1 MSPSARWCAHSADP
15 LVALEEL
22 LAQTEAR
29 FRKAIDALK
38 HDVGSVRTGRAAPSL
53 VESLQVEAYGTDTPL
68 IQLAAIS
75 APEPRQIVIQP
86 WDKGLIKS
94 IEKAITASDLG
105 MAPSNDGNLIRLNI
119 PTLNEERRRDLV
131 KQLHKKV
138 EEGRVEIRTLR
149 RHTHDEMKTK
159 EKSSGVS
166 TDEVKRAEA
175 ALQKL
180 TDRYILMA
188 DEIGAAKEKEILE
201 V

>member
-1 MSPSARWCAHSADP
+1 
-15 LVALEEL
+15 VALEDL

-29 FRKAIDALK
+29 FKKAIDALK
-38 HDVGSVRTGRAAPSL
+38 HEISLVRTGRATPSL
-53 VESLQVEAYGTDTPL
+53 VENLQVEAYGTDTPL

-86 WDKGLIKS
+86 WDKSLIKA
-94 IEKAITASDLG
+94 IEKAITNSDLG
-105 MAPSNDGNLIRLNI
+105 LAPSNDGNLIRLNL
-119 PTLNEERRRDLV
+119 PTLTEERRKDLV
-131 KQLHKKV
+131 KVLHKKV

-149 RHTHDEMKTK
+149 RHAHDEMKAK

-166 TDEVKRAEA
+166 TDDVKRAET

-188 DEIGAAKEKEILE
+188 DDIQKAKEKEILE

>member
-1 MSPSARWCAHSADP
+1 M
-15 LVALEEL
+15 ALEDL

-29 FRKAIDALK
+29 FKKAIDALK
-38 HDVGSVRTGRAAPSL
+38 HEISLVRTGRATPSL
-53 VESLQVEAYGTDTPL
+53 VENLQVEAYGTDTPL

-86 WDKGLIKS
+86 WDKSLIKA
-94 IEKAITASDLG
+94 IEKAITNSDLG
-105 MAPSNDGNLIRLNI
+105 LAPSNDGNLIRLNL
-119 PTLNEERRRDLV
+119 PTLTEERRKDLV
-131 KQLHKKV
+131 KVLHKKV

-149 RHTHDEMKTK
+149 RHAHDEMKAK

-166 TDEVKRAEA
+166 TDDVKRAET

-188 DEIGAAKEKEILE
+188 DDIQKAKEKEILE